1 MSGRTRL
8 IATVA
13 IAVVVCLL
21 FYVLFVRGKQSDL
34 SKVQAETQ
42 NEKARTV
49 SLQAQLQQLKQL
61 QAHAPQLQAE
71 LSDIRKLVPKDN
83 EVPNFIFQTQEAA
96 NQAGVSFLEITPEL
110 PKQPPEG
117 ATLAE
122 VRITI
127 GAQGG
132 YFAVQDF
139 IRRLYGLPRALRID
153 NITLTGAAGANG
165 ATVVQFQATARVFY
179 ELPTAAPPAPVAP
192 GAPASPA
199 PTVTPTP

>member
-13 IAVVVCLL
+13 IVLVVCLL

-34 SKVQAETQ
+34 SKVQAETR
-42 NEKARTV
+42 NEQARTV

-117 ATLAE
+117 AALAE

-153 NITLTGAAGANG
+153 NIALTGTAGANG

-179 ELPTAAPPAPVAP
+179 ELPTAAPPVPVAP
-192 GAPASPA
+192 GAPATPA
-199 PTVTPTP
+199 PVVTPTP

>member
-13 IAVVVCLL
+13 VVVVVCLL

-34 SKVQAETQ
+34 SKVQAAIQ
-42 NEKARTV
+42 NEQARAV

-71 LSDIRKLVPKDN
+71 LSDIRKLVPQDN

-153 NITLTGAAGANG
+153 NITLTATTGANG
-165 ATVVQFQATARVFY
+165 TTVVQFQAIARVFY
-179 ELPTAAPPAPVAP
+179 ELPTAAPPAPVVP

-199 PTVTPTP
+199 PVVSPTP